1 MHDDT
6 SNPCRAPIALTGDRP
21 TGALHLGHYIGSL
34 KTRIALQD
42 THRQFILVADTQ
54 ALTDNAHDPDKVR
67 RNVIEVALDYLA
79 VGIDPRRSTIA
90 VQSGLPA
97 LAELTLFYLNFFT
110 VARLERN
117 PTIKD
122 EIHARGFGRDIPA
135 GFLCY
140 PVAQA
145 ADITAFKADTVP
157 VGDDQLPLI
166 EQTNEIVRRVNRQA
180 GADVLPEASA
190 LISPTGR
197 LPGVDGKTKMSKS
210 QGNAIALSSSPDA
223 IADAVRRMYTDPNH
237 LRVSDPGTVEGNVVF
252 TYLDA
257 FDGEP
262 DELERLKAAY
272 RAGGLGDMVLKR
284 RLEDRL
290 QALIAP
296 IRERRAQLAR
306 DPGYVVDVLKD
317 GTAHA
322 RDVTQRTLDEVR
334 DALGA
339 FSFRRFVG

>member
-97 LAELTLFYLNFFT
+97 LAELTLFYLNFVT

-117 PTIKD
+117 STIKD

-166 EQTNEIVRRVNRQA
+166 EQTN
-180 GADVLPEASA
+180 
-190 LISPTGR
+190 
-197 LPGVDGKTKMSKS
+197 
-210 QGNAIALSSSPDA
+210 
-223 IADAVRRMYTDPNH
+223 
-237 LRVSDPGTVEGNVVF
+237 
-252 TYLDA
+252 
-257 FDGEP
+257 
-262 DELERLKAAY
+262 
-272 RAGGLGDMVLKR
+272 
-284 RLEDRL
+284 
-290 QALIAP
+290 
-296 IRERRAQLAR
+296 
-306 DPGYVVDVLKD
+306 
-317 GTAHA
+317 
-322 RDVTQRTLDEVR
+322 
-334 DALGA
+334 
-339 FSFRRFVG
+339 